1 MRRICL
7 RARAKLNLTLDILGI
22 LPNGYHEMQMIMQ
35 SVDLSDTLMIEKAAQ
50 TSLHGVEGP
59 LASPDNL
66 IFRAQ
71 RLLEETFSRR
81 LPARFTLDKQIPVA
95 AGLAGG
101 SADCAAALAGLSE
114 LYALGLD
121 ESALCRLGA
130 QLGADVPFSLVGGT
144 CLAQGDGTQLKR
156 IPNALEGRC
165 LIVMPCEGLSTREI
179 FRAYDAQEPSNRPD
193 TQNALRAL
201 RTGDWRLLKQNGGN
215 VLYPPACA
223 YRPQIADA
231 IKTLERCGAVYSAM
245 SGSGPSVF
253 GWFASQ
259 MQAQSAAQHFGNAV
273 KWALCNSACEG
284 VTILSREI

>member
-35 SVDLSDTLMIEKAAQ
+35 SVSLCDTLTIEKAAQ
-50 TSLHGVEGP
+50 TSLHGVDGQ
-59 LASPDNL
+59 LALSDNL
-66 IFRAQ
+66 IFKAQ
-71 RLLEETFSRR
+71 RLLEETFSLS
-81 LPARFTLDKQIPVA
+81 LPAKFTLDKQIPVA

-101 SADCAAALAGLSE
+101 SADCAAALKGLNE
-114 LYALGLD
+114 LYDLGLD

-130 QLGADVPFSLVGGT
+130 RLGADVPFSLTGGT

-156 IPNALEGRC
+156 IPNALKGC
-165 LIVMPCEGLSTREI
+165 GLIVMPCEGLSTREI
-179 FRAYDAQEPSNRPD
+179 FRAYDAQAPSNRPD
-193 TQNALRAL
+193 TPNALCAL
-201 RTGDWRLLKQNGGN
+201 KTGDWPLLKQSGGN

-223 YRPQIADA
+223 YRPQIASA
-231 IKTLERCGAVYSAM
+231 IETLETCGALYCAM

-253 GWFASQ
+253 GWFESRN
-259 MQAQSAAQHFGNAV
+259 QAQSALQHFGDGA
-273 KWALCNSACEG
+273 KCALCGFDREG